1 MQAIFYFL
9 RHLTISTGKKYNSK
23 MKKIL
28 LVEDDP
34 AIVSSLT
41 LFMKNE
47 GYLLDAANGQHAA
60 LEKIA
65 ATGYDLVLLD
75 ISLHDGNGFSTC
87 SAIKSQTHIP
97 VIFLTANDD
106 EYSVV
111 SGLELGAD
119 DYICKPF
126 RPRELLARIN
136 NVLRRTNTGT
146 QLLTCRDLS
155 VDVRRAQVHKNGT
168 ELFLSA
174 LEYRL
179 LLVFLQNPGTVF
191 SRQLLHDQLSLL
203 SRMEWLIDVLL
214 KLSRL
219 DAGTIT
225 FEKKNFNVQELITQ
239 AAEPFSVSLELKQ
252 LTLNTDG
259 VTSAVLC
266 GDKKWLAE
274 ALSNVIKNCM
284 EHTPAGGQLT
294 IRVKETALYTQLTV
308 TDTGSG
314 IPTEELSHIFERFYH
329 GKIANKNGK
338 GNHHAA
344 KRQYYRRKRTRRRCT
359 V

>member
-1 MQAIFYFL
+1 
-9 RHLTISTGKKYNSK
+9 

-136 NVLRRTNTGT
+136 SVLRRTNTGT

-191 SRQLLHDQLSLL
+191 SRQRLLE
-203 SRMEWLIDVLL
+203 MIW
-214 KLSRL
+214 
-219 DAGTIT
+219 DATGEFI
-225 FEKKNFNVQELITQ
+225 ND
-239 AAEPFSVSLELKQ
+239 
-252 LTLNTDG
+252 NT
-259 VTSAVLC
+259 
-266 GDKKWLAE
+266 
-274 ALSNVIKNCM
+274 
-284 EHTPAGGQLT
+284 
-294 IRVKETALYTQLTV
+294 LTV
-308 TDTGSG
+308 YIKRLRDKIETNPQKPQIILTVRGLG
-314 IPTEELSHIFERFYH
+314 YKAGESHEDFT
-329 GKIANKNGK
+329 
-338 GNHHAA
+338 
-344 KRQYYRRKRTRRRCT
+344 QS
-359 V
+359 